1 MCLSYNILGNMISGI
16 VGIFS
21 FALRKILFLKR
32 CLFCCVKSPF
42 YGNFTSTSFL
52 LGKIFISNR
61 RNLFMYENT
70 NIYTDSIIM
79 NRKGKFIMKKNSG
92 AAVGLTV
99 ITGNHM
105 SIVGMPF
112 KEVTNEMKTELDVH
126 CEMDK
131 DIVVEEDVWL
141 GARVT
146 LLVGSHIGRGA
157 IVGAG
162 SVVRSY
168 IPPYSIVL
176 GNPAKIVGFR
186 FLPEEIIEHEKELYP
201 EEQRLAYDIVVRN
214 YNKYFTKKIRLIK
227 EIISV

>member
-1 MCLSYNILGNMISGI
+1 M
-16 VGIFS
+16 
-21 FALRKILFLKR
+21 
-32 CLFCCVKSPF
+32 
-42 YGNFTSTSFL
+42 
-52 LGKIFISNR
+52 
-61 RNLFMYENT
+61 
-70 NIYTDSIIM
+70 
-79 NRKGKFIMKKNSG
+79 
-92 AAVGLTV
+92 
-99 ITGNHM
+99 
-105 SIVGMPF
+105 
-112 KEVTNEMKTELDVH
+112 H